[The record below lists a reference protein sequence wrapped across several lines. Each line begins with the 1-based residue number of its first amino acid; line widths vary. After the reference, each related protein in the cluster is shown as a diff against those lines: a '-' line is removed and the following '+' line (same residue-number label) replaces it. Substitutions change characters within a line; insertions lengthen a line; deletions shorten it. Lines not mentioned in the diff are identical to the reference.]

1 MPAGHYVRFI
11 IPGYHIIIISYTDMS
26 TGTTRT
32 PQLFVVQ
39 PKDFACTTVSVRIY
53 TLRYNLHFRF
63 ILSPPSTAYRYRS
76 GMRNVLW
83 RCMQQSVLDRYR
95 TCPGPRVYIWM

>member
-1 MPAGHYVRFI
+1 MYALLYQVI
-11 IPGYHIIIISYTDMS
+11 IIIISYTDRNHNAR
-26 TGTTRT
+26 TRT

-39 PKDFACTTVSVRIY
+39 PKDFTCTTVSVRIY
-53 TLRYNLHFRF
+53 TLKYNLHFLLRRF
-63 ILSPPSTAYRYRS
+63 TLSPPSTAYRYRS